1 MTHDSPQLPEALLT
15 RLRQQANPPAEI
27 PPTLDAAIVQ
37 AGMATI
43 ARNRRWRLW
52 VRVSV
57 GLSAAACLAVVCSVW
72 FISQHE
78 PNLANNQAPTH
89 PQRVTIA
96 AAYHLARQRAAG
108 DTSITQA
115 QIDQLAMASVRLDQY
130 GAGGAP

>member
-1 MTHDSPQLPEALLT
+1 MTHDSPQLPDALLT
-15 RLRQQANPPAEI
+15 RLRQQANPPAQL
-27 PPTLDAAIVQ
+27 PLALDAAIVQ

-43 ARNRRWRLW
+43 ARNQRWRLW

-72 FISQHE
+72 FISRQE
-78 PNLANNQAPTH
+78 PSLVHCLISTN

-115 QIDQLAMASVRLDQY
+115 QIDQLAMASVRLDHY